1 MKGKTWIV
9 VRREFVG
16 TIKRPSW
23 LIGTFGMPVFVGLY
37 AGLIFLIG
45 TTAAKMDKPTGKA
58 GIVDRSGIVR
68 FEKGPTSM
76 GEIPA
81 KAQKSL
87 PRIPLCAKGEC
98 PLLRLTLFA

>member
-16 TIKRPSW
+16 TVKRPSW

-45 TTAAKMDKPTGKA
+45 STAAKMDKPTGHP
-58 GIVDRSGIVR
+58 STS
-68 FEKGPTSM
+68 PTGTS
-76 GEIPA
+76 
-81 KAQKSL
+81 
-87 PRIPLCAKGEC
+87 
-98 PLLRLTLFA
+98 TT